1 MFVSPDKNPYPI
13 NSAGKESRQRAIY
26 ERKQEGSM
34 DLNLKG
40 KVAIVTGAGGGGI
53 GTSVSYELAR
63 EGAYVVA
70 NDIDRG
76 WADKVAKQVNSQG
89 SKAIATYAD
98 VTSFKECAA
107 MVDKAVAEFGR
118 VDILVTIPA
127 YMGAGSFAH
136 SSLDDLHHVVD
147 VTFWGTLNAI
157 KAALKPMLAQ
167 RSGSIVCMGSD
178 SARMAPPG
186 ESMYAA
192 SKSAIMTFATC
203 LAKEVGSSSVRIN
216 VVNAALVST
225 PGSAGLAGGYS
236 HNYPLGRFPESDEVA
251 EAIIFLASD
260 RAAFIT
266 GQSLSVNSGRL

>member
-1 MFVSPDKNPYPI
+1 
-13 NSAGKESRQRAIY
+13 
-26 ERKQEGSM
+26 M

-63 EGAYVVA
+63 EGACVVA
-70 NDIDRG
+70 NDIDRA
-76 WADKVAKQVNSQG
+76 WADKVASQVNSQG
-89 SKAIATYAD
+89 SKAVATYAD
-98 VTSFKECAA
+98 VTSFKDCAG
-107 MVDKAVAEFGR
+107 MVDRAVAEFKR

-136 SSLDDLHHVVD
+136 SSLDDLHRVVD

-167 RSGSIVCMGSD
+167 RNGSIVCMGSD

-192 SKSAIMTFATC
+192 SKSAIMTFTTC
-203 LAKEVGSSSVRIN
+203 LAKELGSSNVRIN

-236 HNYPLGRFPESDEVA
+236 HNYPLGRFPDSDEVA
-251 EAIIFLASD
+251 EAIVFLASD
-260 RAAFIT
+260 RAAMIT

>member
-1 MFVSPDKNPYPI
+1 MARLAKPPPGSY
-13 NSAGKESRQRAIY
+13 QR
-26 ERKQEGSM
+26 QEGSM

-53 GTSVSYELAR
+53 GTSVAYGLAG
-63 EGAYVVA
+63 EGATVVA

-76 WADKVAKQVNSQG
+76 WADRVAKQLVSMG
-89 SKAIATYAD
+89 SRSIATYAD
-98 VTSFKECAA
+98 VASFEDCTA
-107 MVDKAVAEFGR
+107 MVDKALSEFKR

-127 YMGAGSFAH
+127 YMGAGSFAE
-136 SSLDDLHHVVD
+136 SSMDNLHHVVD

-178 SARMAPPG
+178 SARMMPRG

-203 LAKEVGSSSVRIN
+203 LAKEVGSSCVRIN

-225 PGSAGLAGGYS
+225 PGQEGLAS
-236 HNYPLGRFPESDEVA
+236 HYARHYPLGRFPDSNEVA
-251 EAIIFLASD
+251 ETIAFLASD
-260 RAAFIT
+260 RAAMIT
-266 GQSLSVNSGRL
+266 GQSLSVNSGLL

>member
-1 MFVSPDKNPYPI
+1 
-13 NSAGKESRQRAIY
+13 
-26 ERKQEGSM
+26 M

-63 EGAYVVA
+63 EGANVVA
-70 NDIDRG
+70 NDIDR
-76 WADKVAKQVNSQG
+76 
-89 SKAIATYAD
+89 
-98 VTSFKECAA
+98 
-107 MVDKAVAEFGR
+107 
-118 VDILVTIPA
+118 
-127 YMGAGSFAH
+127 GAGSFAH
-136 SSLDDLHHVVD
+136 SSLDDLHRVVD

-203 LAKEVGSSSVRIN
+203 LAKEVGSSSVRVN

-225 PGSAGLAGGYS
+225 PGSAGLAGGYA
-236 HNYPLGRFPESDEVA
+236 HNYPLGRFPQSDEVA
-251 EAIIFLASD
+251 EAIAFLASD
-260 RAAFIT
+260 RAAMIT

>member
-1 MFVSPDKNPYPI
+1 
-13 NSAGKESRQRAIY
+13 
-26 ERKQEGSM
+26 M

-53 GTSVSYELAR
+53 GTSVAYQLAG
-63 EGAYVVA
+63 EGATVVA
-70 NDIDRG
+70 NDIDRS
-76 WADKVAKQVNSQG
+76 WADRVAKQINGQG
-89 SKAIATYAD
+89 GKSIATYAD
-98 VTSFKECAA
+98 VANFEACTA
-107 MVDKAVAEFGR
+107 MVDKALSEFKR
-118 VDILVTIPA
+118 VDVLVTIPA
-127 YMGAGSFAH
+127 YMGAGGFAE
-136 SSLDDLHHVVD
+136 SGMDNLHRVVD
-147 VTFWGTLNAI
+147 VTFWGTLNAT
-157 KAALKPMLAQ
+157 KAALKPMMAQ

-192 SKSAIMTFATC
+192 SKSAIMTFTTC

-225 PGSAGLAGGYS
+225 PGSAGLAGGYT

-251 EAIIFLASD
+251 EAIVFLASE
-260 RAAFIT
+260 RASFIT

>member
-1 MFVSPDKNPYPI
+1 
-13 NSAGKESRQRAIY
+13 
-26 ERKQEGSM
+26 M

-63 EGAYVVA
+63 EGACVVA
-70 NDIDRG
+70 NDIDRA

-98 VTSFKECAA
+98 VTSFTECTA
-107 MVDKAVAEFGR
+107 MVNKALAEFSR

-136 SSLDDLHHVVD
+136 SSLEDLHRVVD

-157 KAALKPMLAQ
+157 KAALKTMLAQ

-192 SKSAIMTFATC
+192 SKSAIMTFTTS

-236 HNYPLGRFPESDEVA
+236 HNYPLGRFPEPDEVA

-260 RAAFIT
+260 RAAMIT

>member
-1 MFVSPDKNPYPI
+1 
-13 NSAGKESRQRAIY
+13 
-26 ERKQEGSM
+26 M

-53 GTSVSYELAR
+53 GTSVSYELAS
-63 EGAYVVA
+63 EGAIVVA
-70 NDIDRG
+70 NDIDRP
-76 WADKVAKQVNSQG
+76 WADRVAKQLNSQG

-98 VTSFKECAA
+98 VTSFNECQA
-107 MVDKAVAEFGR
+107 MVSKALAEFSR

-127 YMGAGSFAH
+127 YMGYGSFAH
-136 SSLDDLHHVVD
+136 TSMDDHHRVVD

-157 KAALKPMLAQ
+157 KAVLKPMLAQ

-192 SKSAIMTFATC
+192 SKAAIMTFATC
-203 LAKEVGSSSVRIN
+203 LAKEVGSSGVRIN

-225 PGSAGLAGGYS
+225 PGQEGMAGGFA
-236 HNYPLGRFPESDEVA
+236 HNYPLGRFPEPKEVA
-251 EAIIFLASD
+251 EAIAFLASD
-260 RAAFIT
+260 RAAMIT

>member
-1 MFVSPDKNPYPI
+1 
-13 NSAGKESRQRAIY
+13 
-26 ERKQEGSM
+26 M

-53 GTSVSYELAR
+53 GTSVAYELAG
-63 EGAYVVA
+63 EGATVVA

-76 WADKVAKQVNSQG
+76 WADRVAKQVVSMG
-89 SKAIATYAD
+89 SRSIATYAD
-98 VTSFKECAA
+98 VASFKDCTA
-107 MVDKAVAEFGR
+107 MVDKALSEFKR

-127 YMGAGSFAH
+127 YMGSGSFAD
-136 SSLDDLHHVVD
+136 SSMDNLHRVVD

-178 SARMAPPG
+178 SARMMPRG

-203 LAKEVGSSSVRIN
+203 LAKEVGSSSVRVN

-225 PGSAGLAGGYS
+225 PGSAGLAGGYA
-236 HNYPLGRFPESDEVA
+236 HNYPLGRFPQSDEVA
-251 EAIIFLASD
+251 EAIAFLASD
-260 RAAFIT
+260 RAAMIT
-266 GQSLSVNSGRL
+266 GQSLSVNSGLL

>member
-1 MFVSPDKNPYPI
+1 VARLAKPSP
-13 NSAGKESRQRAIY
+13 ESHQW
-26 ERKQEGSM
+26 QEGSM

-53 GTSVSYELAR
+53 GTSVAYELAG
-63 EGAYVVA
+63 EGATVVA

-76 WADKVAKQVNSQG
+76 WADRVAKQVVSMG
-89 SKAIATYAD
+89 SRSIATYAD
-98 VTSFKECAA
+98 VTSFEDCTA
-107 MVDKAVAEFGR
+107 MVDKALSEFKR

-127 YMGAGSFAH
+127 YMGAGSFAQ
-136 SSLDDLHHVVD
+136 SSMDDLHRVVD

-167 RSGSIVCMGSD
+167 RSGSMGCMGSD
-178 SARMAPPG
+178 SARMMPRG

-225 PGSAGLAGGYS
+225 PGQEGLAGHYAR
-236 HNYPLGRFPESDEVA
+236 HYPLGRFPDSNEVA
-251 EAIIFLASD
+251 EAIAFLASD
-260 RAAFIT
+260 RAAMIT
-266 GQSLSVNSGRL
+266 GQSLSVNSGLL

>member
-1 MFVSPDKNPYPI
+1 
-13 NSAGKESRQRAIY
+13 
-26 ERKQEGSM
+26 M

-53 GTSVSYELAR
+53 GTSVAYELAG
-63 EGAYVVA
+63 EGATVVA

-76 WADKVAKQVNSQG
+76 WADRVAKQVVSMG
-89 SKAIATYAD
+89 SRSIATYAD
-98 VTSFKECAA
+98 VASFADCTA
-107 MVDKAVAEFGR
+107 MVDKALSEFKR

-127 YMGAGSFAH
+127 YMVSGSFAD
-136 SSLDDLHHVVD
+136 SSIDNLHRVVD

-178 SARMAPPG
+178 SARMMPRG

-203 LAKEVGSSSVRIN
+203 LAKEVGSSRVRIN

-225 PGSAGLAGGYS
+225 PGQEGLAGHYAR
-236 HNYPLGRFPESDEVA
+236 HYPLGRFPDSNEVA
-251 EAIIFLASD
+251 EAIAFLTSD
-260 RAAFIT
+260 RAAMIT
-266 GQSLSVNSGRL
+266 GQSLSVNSGLL

>member
-1 MFVSPDKNPYPI
+1 
-13 NSAGKESRQRAIY
+13 
-26 ERKQEGSM
+26 M

-40 KVAIVTGAGGGGI
+40 KVALVTGAGGGGI

-63 EGAYVVA
+63 EGAHVVA
-70 NDIDRG
+70 NDIDRA
-76 WADKVAKQVNSQG
+76 WADKVAKQVTALG
-89 SKAIATYAD
+89 SRSI
-98 VTSFKECAA
+98 TSFKDCAA
-107 MVDKAVAEFGR
+107 MVDKTVAEFGR

-225 PGSAGLAGGYS
+225 PGSAGLAGGYA

-251 EAIIFLASD
+251 EAIVFLASE
-260 RAAFIT
+260 RASFIT

>member
-1 MFVSPDKNPYPI
+1 MARLAKPSP
-13 NSAGKESRQRAIY
+13 ESNQC
-26 ERKQEGSM
+26 QEGSM

-53 GTSVSYELAR
+53 GTSVAYELAG
-63 EGAYVVA
+63 EGATVVA

-76 WADKVAKQVNSQG
+76 WADRVAKQVVSMG
-89 SKAIATYAD
+89 SRSIATYAD
-98 VTSFKECAA
+98 VASFKDCTA
-107 MVDKAVAEFGR
+107 MVDKALSEFKR

-127 YMGAGSFAH
+127 YMGSGSFAD
-136 SSLDDLHHVVD
+136 SSMGNLHRVVD

-178 SARMAPPG
+178 SARMMPRG

-192 SKSAIMTFATC
+192 SKSAIMTFTTC
-203 LAKEVGSSSVRIN
+203 LAKEVGSSGVRIN

-225 PGSAGLAGGYS
+225 PGQEGLAGHYAR
-236 HNYPLGRFPESDEVA
+236 HYPLGRFPDSNEVA
-251 EAIIFLASD
+251 EAIAFLASD
-260 RAAFIT
+260 RAAMIT
-266 GQSLSVNSGRL
+266 GQSISVNSGLL

>member
-1 MFVSPDKNPYPI
+1 
-13 NSAGKESRQRAIY
+13 
-26 ERKQEGSM
+26 M

-70 NDIDRG
+70 NDIDRT
-76 WADKVAKQVNSQG
+76 WADRVAKEVKSLG
-89 SKAIATYAD
+89 SKSVATYAD
-98 VTSFKECAA
+98 VTSFKDCAA

-178 SARMAPPG
+178 SARMMPRG

-203 LAKEVGSSSVRIN
+203 LAKEVGSSRVRIN

-225 PGSAGLAGGYS
+225 PGQEGLAS
-236 HNYPLGRFPESDEVA
+236 HYARHYPLGRFPTSEEVA
-251 EAIIFLASD
+251 ETIAFLASD
-260 RAAFIT
+260 RAAMIT
-266 GQSLSVNSGRL
+266 GQSISVNSGLL

>member
-1 MFVSPDKNPYPI
+1 
-13 NSAGKESRQRAIY
+13 
-26 ERKQEGSM
+26 M

-63 EGAYVVA
+63 EGAHVVA

-98 VTSFKECAA
+98 VTSFKECSA

-167 RSGSIVCMGSD
+167 RSGAIVCMGSD

-225 PGSAGLAGGYS
+225 PGQEGLAGGYA